1 MAMVMLMEKN
11 QRKRSF
17 GNFGSLSNF
26 KSKYLVV
33 LSLLFA
39 MILSSCGSKKN
50 LNHETDN
57 HFKAKALQIV
67 NYSKS
72 FLGTPYQYGGT
83 TTKGMDCSGLV
94 QTSFLQFGLELPR
107 TSRDMSNQGKP
118 LKLKNVEVGDLV
130 FFRTSKNHDEIEFI
144 HSSSTRG
151 VMISSIKNPYWEKN
165 YVKSRRVL
173 N

>member
-1 MAMVMLMEKN
+1 MKCFRIKYSLL
-11 QRKRSF
+11 SF
-17 GNFGSLSNF
+17 
-26 KSKYLVV
+26 
-33 LSLLFA
+33 LLFA
-39 MILSSCGSKKN
+39 FMLSSCGSKKN
-50 LNHETDN
+50 LNASGN
-57 HFKAKALQIV
+57 NNLKLKAIEIV

-72 FLGTPYQYGGT
+72 FLGTPYKYGGT
-83 TTKGMDCSGLV
+83 TSRGMDCSGLV
-94 QTSFLQFGLELPR
+94 QISFLQFGLELPR
-107 TSRDMSNQGKP
+107 TSSDMSNFGKS

-130 FFRTSKNHDEIEFI
+130 FFRTSKNHRKINHVGLVVKKYGDQIEFI